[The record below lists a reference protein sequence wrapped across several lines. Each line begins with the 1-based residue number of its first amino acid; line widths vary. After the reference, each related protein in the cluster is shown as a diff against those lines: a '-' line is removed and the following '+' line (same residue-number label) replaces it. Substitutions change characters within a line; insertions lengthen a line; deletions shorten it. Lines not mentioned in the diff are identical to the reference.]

1 MVAIGSPLAPDPA
14 MTGAMSPDPVTVN
27 RPPAW

>member
-1 MVAIGSPLAPDPA
+1 MVVPTSAVPCPGTA
-14 MTGAMSPDPVTVN
+14 GAMSPDPVTVN

>member
-1 MVAIGSPLAPDPA
+1 MVAVGSPAPGPA
-14 MTGAMSPDPVTVN
+14 TSGAMSPDPVTVN